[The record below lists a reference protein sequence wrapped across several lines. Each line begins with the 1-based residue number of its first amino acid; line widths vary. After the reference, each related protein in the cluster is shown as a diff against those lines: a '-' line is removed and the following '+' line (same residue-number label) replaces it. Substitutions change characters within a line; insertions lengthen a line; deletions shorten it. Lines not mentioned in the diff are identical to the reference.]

1 MTINILSVKASVT
14 TAGRRLAWRKCM
26 PCYGLLTRGVEV
38 YTKSYPFLEIQSL
51 AKILNFAP
59 FFSVVCHIYKYA
71 RRKMRAFNI
80 AIYRNSRI
88 YIIITMRS
96 RFNRIATTAF
106 ATVTLM
112 ATVASCSKKSD
123 GQAAPQAPS
132 VATIVVEPTTSDLS
146 TSYPATIKG
155 KTDIDIR
162 PQVTGFITKVHVDE
176 GDRVRKGQTL
186 FTLDQVQFEAAVN
199 QALAS
204 VEVARTA
211 VETSQL
217 TVDNKR
223 RLLDKNIISEYEYQ
237 MAANALAQA
246 KSQLAQAN
254 AQLVNARKNLAYT
267 VVTAPSDGV
276 VGSIPNR
283 EGSLASPSSAQPLT
297 TISDNSKVY
306 AYFSLNEKD
315 ILDITDGGA
324 YSLSERIGNMP
335 AVSLRLADGTVYPIE
350 GKVATVSGV
359 IDASTGAASVRALF
373 DNPSGL
379 LRSGSTGSVVIPTRA
394 DSALIVPQKATF
406 EVQDLRYVYV
416 VDDSLRTHQT
426 RIQVLD
432 INDGKNFV
440 VTGGLNPGDR
450 VVVEGVGTK
459 VRDNMVIQLAQAAPA
474 AEAK

>member
-1 MTINILSVKASVT
+1 M
-14 TAGRRLAWRKCM
+14 
-26 PCYGLLTRGVEV
+26 
-38 YTKSYPFLEIQSL
+38 KSSFI
-51 AKILNFAP
+51 
-59 FFSVVCHIYKYA
+59 
-71 RRKMRAFNI
+71 
-80 AIYRNSRI
+80 
-88 YIIITMRS
+88 
-96 RFNRIATTAF
+96 RIAAP
-106 ATVTLM
+106 ALASAAIM
-112 ATVASCSKKSD
+112 AGMASCSDKK
-123 GQAAPQAPS
+123 GQQEAPQAPV
-132 VATIVVEPTTSDLS
+132 VATVVVEPTVSDLS
-146 TSYPATIKG
+146 TSYPAIIKG

-176 GDRVRKGQTL
+176 GQRVRKGQPL
-186 FTLDQVQFEAAVN
+186 FTLDQVQFDAAVN
-199 QALAS
+199 QAQAA
-204 VEVARTA
+204 VDVARTA

-254 AQLVNARKNLAYT
+254 AALVTARKNLAYT

-315 ILDITDGGA
+315 ILDLTGNGA
-324 YSLSERIGNMP
+324 YSLNDRVNQLP
-335 AVSLRLADGTVYPIE
+335 AVKLRLADGSYYPVE

-359 IDASTGAASVRALF
+359 IDAATGSASVRALF
-373 DNPSGL
+373 DNPSGM
-379 LRSGSTGSVVIPTRA
+379 LRSGSTGSVVIPTRT
-394 DSALIVPQKATF
+394 DSALVVPQKATF

-416 VDDSLRTHQT
+416 VDDSLLTHQT
-426 RIQVLD
+426 RIKVLD

-440 VTGGLNPGDR
+440 VTSGLKPGDR

-459 VRDNMVIQLAQAAPA
+459 VRDNMLIKLVPELP
-474 AEAK
+474 EGRVEESRN